1 MTLRELATLL
11 EWDALSEGSGLDV
24 AVLGCYSGDLLSHA
38 LASAEPGQIWITI
51 QRHANVVAVAQVA
64 GLAGILLACGSR
76 ASDSVIERAREGGVP
91 MLTSPDSAFVL
102 AGRIHRALFPEAQ

>member
-24 AVLGCYSGDLLSHA
+24 PVLGGYCGDLLSHA
-38 LASAEPGQIWITI
+38 LASAKPGEIWVTI

-64 GLAGILLACGSR
+64 GLAGIVLACGSR
-76 ASDSVIERAREGGVP
+76 ASDGVIERAREAGIP
-91 MLTSPDSAFVL
+91 ILASSDSAFVL